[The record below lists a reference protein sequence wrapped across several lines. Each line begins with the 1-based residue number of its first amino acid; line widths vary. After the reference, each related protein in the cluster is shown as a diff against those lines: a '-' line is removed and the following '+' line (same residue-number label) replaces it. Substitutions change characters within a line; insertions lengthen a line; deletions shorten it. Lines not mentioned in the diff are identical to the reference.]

1 MNCFWLSLISTLLN
15 RCTNFFEHES
25 LKNIE
30 RFTASLI
37 GMSSD
42 EQSDVLK
49 DLTLK
54 VYHLLLKEGKP
65 LSIRAVQRKLNLSSP
80 SLASYHLNKLED
92 VGLVRQTPNGY
103 VVDSVLLGDLIR
115 IKSMFIP
122 RFVFYACFFSVLM
135 VELTIYKPPQ
145 PTTEYVFH
153 VLVSL
158 LATLLFIHESIRI
171 WSRERK
177 NLGKG

>member
-1 MNCFWLSLISTLLN
+1 
-15 RCTNFFEHES
+15 
-25 LKNIE
+25 
-30 RFTASLI
+30 
-37 GMSSD
+37 MSSD

-122 RFVFYACFFSVLM
+122 RFVFYACFFFFVLM